1 MAKKKT
7 RKQKILADSRHIV
20 YHLENETSARVSQ
33 PREKKEKQ
41 EVFSIPR
48 SGQTIALSSYSHVTT
63 DIKKTALITG
73 AILLTQIVLFIVIN
87 SM

>member
-20 YHLENETSARVSQ
+20 YHLENETSAQVS
-33 PREKKEKQ
+33 PSREKKSKLKLPDMPKTSKT
-41 EVFSIPR
+41 VAISAYP
-48 SGQTIALSSYSHVTT
+48 HVIT
-63 DIKKTALITG
+63 DLRKTAVVTG
-73 AILLTQIVLFIVIN
+73 VILFAQIILFIVLN

>member
-20 YHLENETSARVSQ
+20 YHLENETSAQVST
-33 PREKKEKQ
+33 PREKKSKVELP
-41 EVFSIPR
+41 SITR
-48 SGQTIALSSYSHVTT
+48 ATQVTT
-63 DIKKTALITG
+63 ISSSPYVIKDLRKTAVVTG
-73 AILLTQIVLFIVIN
+73 VILFAQIILFIVLN

>member
-20 YHLENETSARVSQ
+20 YHLENETSAQVSY
-33 PREKKEKQ
+33 PREKKQKQ

-48 SGQTIALSSYSHVTT
+48 SNQTIALSSYSHVTT
-63 DIKKTALITG
+63 DIKKTATITG
-73 AILLTQIVLFIVIN
+73 IILIAQIVLFIVLN

>member
-20 YHLENETSARVSQ
+20 YHLENETSAQVSH
-33 PREKKEKQ
+33 PREKKSKLELPAL
-41 EVFSIPR
+41 SRPN
-48 SGQTIALSSYSHVTT
+48 QTIALSSNSHVVT
-63 DIKKTALITG
+63 DLRKTVIVTG
-73 AILLTQIVLFIVIN
+73 VILLSQIILFIVLN